1 MEVCSQIY
9 SQETPLTALLRSDAV
24 VAVIAE
30 SNYWKMTTCS
40 RIVFLAHFY
49 QEIVSP
55 HLKTSSPKCSFGV
68 YLDFLVPSQSS
79 GPYMLHVPALIL
91 F

>member
-30 SNYWKMTTCS
+30 SNYWRMTTCS
-40 RIVFLAHFY
+40 RIVFLAHFC

-55 HLKTSSPKCSFGV
+55 HL
-68 YLDFLVPSQSS
+68 
-79 GPYMLHVPALIL
+79 
-91 F
+91 